1 MTTRRQL
8 LTTIGAGV
16 LVAPMLSRA
25 QAKPYRVG
33 FLSSESPSETR
44 EMARLSTFRN
54 ALRDR
59 GYVEGRNLVIETRY
73 AQGRYDELSRLAT
86 ELVSLKVDVLVVSG
100 TKPLMAAMSVTTTVP
115 IVMGS
120 SGDAVNTGASAQ
132 LARPTAN
139 VTGWTFFGAELA
151 SKLVELIKEAAP
163 RTLRLAYVVNPAE
176 SSYAL
181 GATRDAASSLNL
193 ALSLFEV
200 RTPAELHGTFD
211 RMVATKCDAVMV
223 QSGSM
228 FAVHAKT
235 IAELAL
241 ASRLPSGSQL
251 YEYAELGGLITYGPD
266 RLEGYRKAAEFVDKL
281 LRGAKVADLPI
292 EQASQ
297 FELVVNTTTAKAL
310 GLRIPQSLQSRARLV

>member
-1 MTTRRQL
+1 VTTRRQL
-8 LTTIGAGV
+8 LAIGASV
-16 LVAPMLSRA
+16 LVAPTISRA
-25 QAKPYRVG
+25 QAKLYRVG
-33 FLSSESPSETR
+33 FLSSEAPSETR
-44 EMARLSTFRN
+44 EIARLSTFRS

-73 AQGRYDELSRLAT
+73 AQGHYDELPRLAT
-86 ELVSLKVDVLVVSG
+86 ELVNVKVDVLVVSG
-100 TKPLMAAMSVTTTVP
+100 TKPLMAAKSVTTTVP

-120 SGDAVNTGASAQ
+120 SGDAVRIGASAN

-139 VTGWTFFGAELA
+139 VTGWTFFGAQLA

-163 RTLRLAYVVNPAE
+163 SAVRLAYVVNPAE

-200 RTPAELHGTFD
+200 STPAELSGAFD

-228 FAVHAKT
+228 FDVHAKT

-251 YEYAELGGLITYGPD
+251 HEYAELGGLITYGPD

-297 FELVVNTTTAKAL
+297 FELVINTTTAKAL
-310 GLRIPQSLQSRARLV
+310 GLTLPQSLQSRARLI

>member
-1 MTTRRQL
+1 
-8 LTTIGAGV
+8 
-16 LVAPMLSRA
+16 
-25 QAKPYRVG
+25 
-33 FLSSESPSETR
+33 
-44 EMARLSTFRN
+44 
-54 ALRDR
+54 
-59 GYVEGRNLVIETRY
+59 VI
-73 AQGRYDELSRLAT
+73 
-86 ELVSLKVDVLVVSG
+86 
-100 TKPLMAAMSVTTTVP
+100 
-115 IVMGS
+115 
-120 SGDAVNTGASAQ
+120 
-132 LARPTAN
+132 
-139 VTGWTFFGAELA
+139 
-151 SKLVELIKEAAP
+151 
-163 RTLRLAYVVNPAE
+163 NPAE

-181 GATRDAASSLNL
+181 EATRDAASQFNL
-193 ALSLFEV
+193 ALSLIEV
-200 RTPAELHGTFD
+200 RTPAELAGAFD

-297 FELVVNTTTAKAL
+297 FELVINTTTAKAL
-310 GLRIPQSLQSRARLV
+310 GLTIPQSLQSRARLI

>member
-16 LVAPMLSRA
+16 LVLPMLSRA
-25 QAKPYRVG
+25 QARPYRVG
-33 FLSSESPSETR
+33 FLSSEAPSDARDMTR
-44 EMARLSTFRN
+44 FLTFRN

-73 AQGRYDELSRLAT
+73 AQGRYDELSRLAG
-86 ELVSLKVDVLVVSG
+86 ELVNLKVDVLVVSG
-100 TKPLMAAMSVTTTVP
+100 TKPLMAARSVTTTVP

-120 SGDAVNTGASAQ
+120 SGDAVSIGASAN
-132 LARPTAN
+132 LSRPTAN
-139 VTGWTFFGAELA
+139 VTGWTFFGADLA
-151 SKLVELIKEAAP
+151 SKLIELMKEAAP
-163 RTLRLAYVVNPAE
+163 RSVRLAYVINPAE

-181 GATRDAASSLNL
+181 EATRDAASQFNL
-193 ALSLFEV
+193 ALSLIEV
-200 RTPAELHGTFD
+200 RTPAELAGAFD

-297 FELVVNTTTAKAL
+297 FELVINTTTAKAL
-310 GLRIPQSLQSRARLV
+310 RLTIPQSLQSRARLI